1 VSTSE
6 ADAHVPGRHASLL
19 AFAGDGLEHRLIDA
33 IADLAEQFELT
44 QEQRDELLP
53 GGSQRRFNNRVYWA
67 AAHLRAAG
75 LLESPARGRIR
86 ITDRGRQALVEEPV
100 ALGMKYLA
108 QFPEW
113 VAFKAGASDQGAAA
127 AQSDP
132 ASATPPTLDPLEQMQ
147 AAYREMEGL
156 WAVQIL
162 EALKHTKPERFER
175 IVIDVLYRLGY
186 AGSRGQA
193 LHLGGAHDQGVDG
206 LVTQDHFG
214 FERIYVQAKRFDS
227 QPVTPHDVRDFIGAL
242 DLKGATK
249 GVFMTTSTFTKDA
262 TELPGRLTAKQI
274 RLIDGTA
281 LARLMIEHGIGMQE
295 TGDVFTI
302 RAVEP
307 GYFED
312 Q

>member
-1 VSTSE
+1 MPTFQDVMRPLLRF
-6 ADAHVPGRHASLL
+6 AD
-19 AFAGDGLEHRLIDA
+19 DGLEHRLADA
-33 IADLAEQFELT
+33 IADLAERFDLT
-44 QEQRDELLP
+44 PEQRDELLP
-53 GGSQRRFNNRVYWA
+53 GGSQRLFNNRVYWA

-75 LLESPARGRIR
+75 LLESPARGRVR
-86 ITDRGRQALVEEPV
+86 ITDRGKV
-100 ALGMKYLA
+100 ALAEQPAAIDMKYLA
-108 QFPEW
+108 RFPEW
-113 VAFKAGASDQGAAA
+113 VAFKSGASSEASPELAGSVGSTPGAATA
-127 AQSDP
+127 
-132 ASATPPTLDPLEQMQ
+132 LDPLEQMQ

-156 WAVQIL
+156 WAVQL
-162 EALKHTKPERFER
+162 LDALKKSKPERFER

-193 LHLGGAHDQGVDG
+193 LHLGGAHDRGVDG
-206 LVTQDHFG
+206 VVTQDHFG
-214 FERIYVQAKRFDS
+214 FERIYVQAKRFDA

-262 TELPGRLTAKQI
+262 SDLPAKLTAKQI

-281 LARLMIEHGIGMQE
+281 LAGLMIEHGVGMSE

-302 RAVEP
+302 RVVDP